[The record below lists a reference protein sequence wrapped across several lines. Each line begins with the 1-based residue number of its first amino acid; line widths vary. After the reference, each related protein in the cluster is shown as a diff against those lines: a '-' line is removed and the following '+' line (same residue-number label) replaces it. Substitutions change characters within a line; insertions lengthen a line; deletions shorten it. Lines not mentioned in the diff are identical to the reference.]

1 MKRKSVKVFL
11 VLCVVLIVALLA
23 TACKNTPSQLSNEYL
38 KTRDF
43 SFDNVSEVI
52 MRYYPSYP
60 PVQVYSLK
68 KGEDQEGD
76 EVLSQVLE
84 TWTTFQKDAWF
95 NDDINGE
102 DKAMDG
108 GIITYECVFVDGNKI
123 TIRKDYLQNYVLND
137 FDSCQLIDE
146 DTYEDFSDKIFTL
159 LKQDKYLEEE

>member
-11 VLCVVLIVALLA
+11 VLCVVLIVALFA

-60 PVQVYSLK
+60 PIQVYSIK
-68 KGEDQEGD
+68 KGESQEVD

-84 TWTTFQKDAWF
+84 AWTTFQKDACF
-95 NDDINGE
+95 NDDIKG
-102 DKAMDG
+102 KAMDG
-108 GIITYECVFVDGNKI
+108 GSITYECVFVDGSKI

-137 FDSCQLIDE
+137 FDSCQLVDE
-146 DTYEDFSDKIFTL
+146 DMYEDFSDKIFTL